1 VVYYLSEIT
10 PESPNMNI
18 SGPQDPDFELTVLL
32 LSYDL
37 CPIRILYGYA
47 QSEDCYG
54 CGDCV
59 MLGLTRIF
67 TFYDYPNMMVP
78 PLETEVEA

>member
-1 VVYYLSEIT
+1 MVYYLSEIT
-10 PESPNMNI
+10 PESQNI
-18 SGPQDPDFELTVLL
+18 TVPERPDPDFELTVLL
-32 LSYDL
+32 LTWDL
-37 CPIRILYGYA
+37 CPLTILLGYP
-47 QSEDCYG
+47 QREDCYG